1 MFRQLDVDRL
11 LGLFVL
17 GWLVFGFPLM
27 GLWDRPAASG
37 GLPLLPL
44 ALFGLWALLIAALAW
59 LLERSPASERD
70 APGADG
76 R

>member
-11 LGLFVL
+11 AGLFVL

-27 GLWDRPAASG
+27 GLWDRPATLA

-44 ALFGLWALLIAALAW
+44 ALFVLWALLIAALAW
-59 LLERSPASERD
+59 LLERPQAAERD
-70 APGADG
+70 APDAEG